1 MRQLSYVILS
11 VQSWKFCR
19 SSDHAL
25 PPKRCDRLFLRVYY
39 FCVRTSEVAETKR
52 WSGWR
57 CMWLPSTY
65 SRSREQPCRPH
76 VQTSETQT
84 YPTYHWAAAS
94 MWLNLSRPPSK
105 LASVNPSVVVMTRHC
120 TGCSARACHPSLYWK
135 RTLPTTLDACKLEC
149 VVLFN
154 VCVSVIQP
162 LSYNQVTLPEKVRS
176 YSIVHCVQGNL
187 EFVEV

>member
-1 MRQLSYVILS
+1 MSWRDRIANFVHQLSCVILP

-25 PPKRCDRLFLRVYY
+25 LSKRSDRLFLRFYY
-39 FCVRTSEVAETKR
+39 FYVRTSEVAETKR

-57 CMWLPSTY
+57 CVWLPSTY

-76 VQTSETQT
+76 VKTSVTS
-84 YPTYHWAAAS
+84 PSYHCTAAS
-94 MWLNLSRPPSK
+94 MWLNLSCPPSENATAI
-105 LASVNPSVVVMTRHC
+105 LSVLTPYTS
-120 TGCSARACHPSLYWK
+120 CSARICHPSLYWK

-149 VVLFN
+149 VVPFY

-162 LSYNQVTLPEKVRS
+162 LSCN
-176 YSIVHCVQGNL
+176 
-187 EFVEV
+187 